1 MDWGTLAWHIFWCLL
16 IAFLLGLV
24 LGWILKSLFGKD
36 VSGKYEADLNAK
48 NDEIRGLKAKL
59 ATASG
64 DASASVKFKT
74 DLSACNDENAGLKA
88 RIAKLES
95 DADLNLTNSQAENEQ
110 LKTQIASLEGD
121 LAAAKNASTTSTA
134 TVATLGAIGGSA
146 VTAAVTGGGGTS
158 SSMDAWNSDYGKIK
172 KRLDE
177 LEILATDDEED
188 TDEELQAWTSET
200 EFLQS
205 KIAIL
210 KSGADSDETKSRISE
225 LDAGAISLLAI
236 LNKARADK
244 AEGIA
249 KVRRQGYGAGVR
261 DDLKEIEGVGPV
273 LEKVLNGL
281 NVWTF
286 KQIAQWDSGR
296 VAEVS
301 ANLPS
306 FKDRIGRE
314 DWVGQSKELHFQ
326 HYNERV

>member
-16 IAFLLGLV
+16 IAFLLGLI

-36 VSGKYEADLNAK
+36 ISGKYEADLNAR
-48 NDEIRGLKAKL
+48 NDEIRGLKAKV
-59 ATASG
+59 AAASG
-64 DASASVKFKT
+64 DASASAKFKT
-74 DLSACNDENAGLKA
+74 DLSACHDENAGLKA
-88 RIAKLES
+88 QIAKFES
-95 DADLNLTNSQAENEQ
+95 EADLNLKNSQAENAQ
-110 LKTQIASLEGD
+110 LKTRIAALEGD
-121 LAAAKNASTTSTA
+121 LAAAKTASPTTNA
-134 TVATLGAIGGSA
+134 TVATLGAIGGSVA
-146 VTAAVTGGGGTS
+146 TAAVTGGGTS
-158 SSMDAWNSDYGKIK
+158 SSIDAWNSDFGKIK

-177 LEILATDDEED
+177 LEVLATDDEED

-205 KIAIL
+205 KIDIL
-210 KSGADSDETKSRISE
+210 KSGADSDETKSRIGE

-236 LNKARADK
+236 LNQARSDK

-249 KVRRQGYGAGVR
+249 KVRRQGYGAGMR

-286 KQIAQWDSGR
+286 KQIAHWDDAKT
-296 VAEVS
+296 AEVS

-314 DWVGQSKELHFQ
+314 DWIGQSRQLHFN
-326 HYNERV
+326 HYGESV

>member
-36 VSGKYEADLNAK
+36 ISGKYEADLNAK
-48 NDEIRGLKAKL
+48 NDEIRGLKAKV

-64 DASASVKFKT
+64 DASASAKFKT

-95 DADLNLTNSQAENEQ
+95 DADLNLKNSQAENAQ

-121 LAAAKNASTTSTA
+121 LAAKIASTTTTTA
-134 TVATLGAIGGSA
+134 TVATLGAIGGGA
-146 VTAAVTGGGGTS
+146 VTAAVTGGGKS

-177 LEILATDDEED
+177 LEVLATDDEED

-210 KSGADSDETKSRISE
+210 KSGADSDETKSRIGE

-236 LNKARADK
+236 LNKARSDK

-301 ANLPS
+301 ENLPS

>member
-16 IAFLLGLV
+16 IAFLLGFI
-24 LGWILKSLFGKD
+24 LGWLLKTLFGKD
-36 VSGKYEADLNAK
+36 ISGKYEADLAAK

-64 DASASVKFKT
+64 DASASAKLKT
-74 DLSACNDENAGLKA
+74 DLSALSGENADLKA
-88 RIAKLES
+88 RLAGLEKDS
-95 DADLNLTNSQAENEQ
+95 KASLENCLGENTS
-110 LKTQIASLEGD
+110 LKSKIVSLEGD
-121 LAAAKNASTTSTA
+121 LAAAKTSSSTTA
-134 TVATLGAIGGSA
+134 AALGALGGSVA
-146 VTAAVTGGGGTS
+146 TAAVTGGSS
-158 SSMDAWNSDYGKIK
+158 SSMDAWNSDYSKIK

-177 LEILATDDEED
+177 LEVLATDDEED

-200 EFLQS
+200 AFLQS

-210 KSGADSDETKSRISE
+210 QSGANSDDTKSRIGE
-225 LDAGAISLLAI
+225 LDANAVSLLAI
-236 LNKARADK
+236 LSKARSDK

-281 NVWTF
+281 NIWTF
-286 KQIAQWDSGR
+286 KEIAGWDGNR

-301 ANLPS
+301 TNLPS

-314 DWVGQSKELHFQ
+314 DWVGQSKELHFK

>member
-16 IAFLLGLV
+16 IAFLLGFI
-24 LGWILKSLFGKD
+24 LGWVLKSLFGKD
-36 VSGKYEADLNAK
+36 ISGKYEADLNAK

-64 DASASVKFKT
+64 DASASAKFKT

-88 RIAKLES
+88 RIAKFES
-95 DADLNLTNSQAENEQ
+95 DADVNLKNSQAENAQ
-110 LKTQIASLEGD
+110 LKSRIASLEGD
-121 LAAAKNASTTSTA
+121 LATARTASTTTPA
-134 TVATLGAIGGSA
+134 IAATLGAIGGSA
-146 VTAAVTGGGGTS
+146 ATGAVTGGAATS
-158 SSMDAWNSDYGKIK
+158 GNDVWNNEYGKIK

-177 LEILATDDEED
+177 LEVLATDDEED
-188 TDEELQAWTSET
+188 TDEELQSWSAET
-200 EFLQS
+200 EFLQG
-205 KIAIL
+205 KIAAL
-210 KSGADSDETKSRISE
+210 KGGANSDADKSRINE
-225 LDAGAISLLAI
+225 LDANAISLLAI
-236 LNKARADK
+236 LRKARSDK

-286 KQIAQWDSGR
+286 KEIAQWDDAR
-296 VAEVS
+296 TAEVS

-314 DWVGQSKELHFQ
+314 DWIGQSRELHFK
-326 HYNERV
+326 HYGERV